1 MLAKN
6 KTLFKTTLMKSIN
19 YLHTTIFIFFSGY
32 I

>member
-6 KTLFKTTLMKSIN
+6 KTLFKTTLMKSMN
-19 YLHTTIFIFFSGY
+19 YLLTTIFIFTSRY